1 MSKATDFLAHLGEAP
16 QTSEQLQDAS
26 GEDSKTVSNRLT
38 QLKGMALA
46 KRGKEGWI
54 ATGKAIVATD
64 ATMTVAVPP
73 PKGSK
78 QKRTY
83 KKRVARNTPS
93 SEEVAMFSFFLD
105 DDFDLQVCRKDGEGE
120 AAIIPRLEALRLR
133 DFLNRVGDVM
143 RLT

>member
-38 QLKGMALA
+38 QLKGMGLA

-73 PKGSK
+73 PRDPSK
-78 QKRTY
+78 SAPTRSGWHAT
-83 KKRVARNTPS
+83 RRRAR
-93 SEEVAMFSFFLD
+93 
-105 DDFDLQVCRKDGEGE
+105 R
-120 AAIIPRLEALRLR
+120 
-133 DFLNRVGDVM
+133 
-143 RLT
+143 

>member
-26 GEDSKTVSNRLT
+26 
-38 QLKGMALA
+38 
-46 KRGKEGWI
+46 
-54 ATGKAIVATD
+54 
-64 ATMTVAVPP
+64 
-73 PKGSK
+73 
-78 QKRTY
+78 
-83 KKRVARNTPS
+83 
-93 SEEVAMFSFFLD
+93 
-105 DDFDLQVCRKDGEGE
+105 GEGE